1 MRYRSSFIALASLVL
16 TLGCSRSDRSYKA
29 VSAPFA
35 APSQPMI
42 AEMAEPRAMNT
53 ENYAHIVDNAFLSP
67 RSAPLSTFSID
78 VDSASY
84 SNVRRFLNEGRLPP
98 ADAVRVEEL
107 VNYFTYDYPQPAGK
121 APFSV
126 TTELSRAPWN
136 EEHQL
141 LLIGLQGRRLEARA
155 MPPRNLVFLVDVSGS
170 MNDQNKLPLLKQS
183 LVALLGTLNER
194 DRVSLVVYAGASGV
208 VLPPTAASDKQTIR
222 SALDQLEA
230 GGSTAGGEGIELA
243 YALAAR
249 HFDPKGINRVILA
262 TDGDFNV
269 GVSSEGD
276 LVRLIENKR
285 QGGVYLTVLGFGM
298 GNYKDSHLEKLA
310 DHGNGNYAYIDSL
323 NEARKVLV
331 EQGGATLVTIAKDV
345 KIQVEF
351 NPERVG
357 AYRLIGYE
365 NRVLQARDFND
376 DRKDAGDIGAG
387 HSVTALYELI
397 GPERAKA
404 DAEVDPLKYQKV
416 EASAQ
421 AAGAELATIKLRF
434 KHPTSSASELSVH
447 TVGSQTLTIDQ
458 ASTNL
463 RFAAAVAGFGMQ
475 LRKSEYRGNSN
486 YDLLSRL
493 ASSAVGA
500 DVGGYRAEFLGL
512 LSRAR
517 TLDSSAKVQVATP

>member
-1 MRYRSSFIALASLVL
+1 MRYRSSFVALASLVL
-16 TLGCSRSDRSYKA
+16 IIGCTRSDRTFKGS
-29 VSAPFA
+29 SAPLA
-35 APSQPMI
+35 APSQPAF
-42 AEMAEPRAMNT
+42 AEMAMQPEMNT

-84 SNVRRFLNEGRLPP
+84 SNVRRFLNEGQMPP

-107 VNYFTYDYPQPAGK
+107 VNYFTYDYPQPTGDV
-121 APFSV
+121 PFSV
-126 TTELSRAPWN
+126 TTELSQAPWN
-136 EEHQL
+136 KEHRL
-141 LLIGLQGRRLEARA
+141 LLIGLQGRHLEARS
-155 MPPRNLVFLVDVSGS
+155 MLPRNLVFLVDVSGS
-170 MNDQNKLPLLKQS
+170 MNDPNKLPLLKQS
-183 LVALLGTLNER
+183 LVALLGTLNGR

-208 VLPPTAASDKQTIR
+208 VLPPTAANDKQTIR
-222 SALDQLEA
+222 SALDRLEA
-230 GGSTAGGEGIELA
+230 GGSTAAGAGIELA
-243 YALAAR
+243 YALATK

-285 QGGVYLTVLGFGM
+285 RGGVYLTVLGFGM
-298 GNYKDSHLEKLA
+298 GNYKDSQLEKLA

-357 AYRLIGYE
+357 SYRLIGYE

-397 GPERAKA
+397 APEQTQ
-404 DAEVDPLKYQKV
+404 DDHDVDPLKYQKV
-416 EASAQ
+416 EPSAQ
-421 AAGAELATIKLRF
+421 AGGSELATIKLRF
-434 KHPTSSASELSVH
+434 KHPTSASSELTVH
-447 TVGSQTLTIDQ
+447 TVGSHPLALDH
-458 ASTNL
+458 ASSNL

-475 LRKSEYRGNSN
+475 LRKSAYRGSIT
-486 YDLLSRL
+486 YDSLTEL
-493 ASSAVGA
+493 AASAIGA
-500 DVGGYRAEFLGL
+500 DVGGYRSEFLGL

-517 TLDSSAKVQVATP
+517 TLDVSTRVQVATP